1 MRFAIIT
8 LAGIALLATSAAA
21 FTAVPKGNSASAV
34 TSSSIK
40 SATALNMSQE
50 TFAKSEIESND
61 VVVFSKTYCPYCTKT
76 KALFDGLGVKY
87 ALHELDKMGDGAELQ
102 DALFKMTGQRS
113 VPNVFVKG
121 SHIGGNDE

>member
-1 MRFAIIT
+1 MKYAIT
-8 LAGIALLATSAAA
+8 ALAGIALLATSVAS
-21 FTAVPKGNSASAV
+21 FTPRPQRNSASTV
-34 TSSSIK
+34 TQNSIK
-40 SATALNMSQE
+40 SATTLNMSQE
-50 TFAKSEIESND
+50 AFAKSEIESND

-87 ALHELDKMGDGAELQ
+87 ALHELDKMGDGADLQ